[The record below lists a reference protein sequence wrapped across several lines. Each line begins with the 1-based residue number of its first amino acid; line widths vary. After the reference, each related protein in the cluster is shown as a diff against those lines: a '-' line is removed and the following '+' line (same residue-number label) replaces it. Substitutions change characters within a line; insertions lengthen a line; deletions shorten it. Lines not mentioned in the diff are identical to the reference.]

1 LPAAGPNRALQQ
13 ALAAFRQGD
22 DAGCAALCEKIL
34 ARRAKEPV
42 ALHLLGA
49 AQLRLGDAAGA
60 TRALARAAK
69 YDPKNAE
76 IHGNLGA
83 ALRAGGDV
91 AGAVEALR
99 RAVALN
105 PAAAPAQF
113 NLGNAL
119 AEAGC
124 AEEAMAA
131 WRASI
136 AAAPGRRDARL
147 NLARALLAADRP
159 DEAAAQYEAARRA
172 APEDDT
178 LDGEYGA
185 ALARA
190 GRTAEAVAVLR
201 RALDAAPDSPAPLVN
216 LGNTL
221 CMAGRPRDAV
231 PLFERAA
238 GLEADCADTS
248 ANLGHALKQAGD
260 LAAAA
265 AAYDRTLMRAPD
277 HREALFG
284 RGTCRLLAGDFAGGW
299 QDYRARES
307 MAGAG
312 PAFHRAP
319 LPAELCGRRVL
330 VLPDQGIG
338 DELFFLRFLPE
349 LAARGVEIAC
359 RPDPRLRA
367 MLERAGPCRIL
378 DAEAPAES
386 YDFTIAV
393 GDLPAVLGSTATPPS
408 LALDALPDREAT
420 LRERLTAFGPPPWI
434 GVTWRAGTRNRQNLL
449 FKESPAGMLA
459 DALRPLDARIV
470 VLQRAPDEGEV
481 EAFSAALGRA
491 VLDLSGLNAD
501 IEDMLALVGLLTGHV
516 CVSNTNVHLAAA
528 RGRTCRILV
537 PNPPEFRW
545 MAAGDASPWFPA
557 MPVYRQDA
565 DGDWTGAFARLR
577 ADLADTALDT
587 ARSVG
592 HNGPR
597 KDIP

>member
-1 LPAAGPNRALQQ
+1 
-13 ALAAFRQGD
+13 
-22 DAGCAALCEKIL
+22 
-34 ARRAKEPV
+34 
-42 ALHLLGA
+42 
-49 AQLRLGDAAGA
+49 
-60 TRALARAAK
+60 
-69 YDPKNAE
+69 
-76 IHGNLGA
+76 
-83 ALRAGGDV
+83 
-91 AGAVEALR
+91 
-99 RAVALN
+99 RAVALD
-105 PAAAPAQF
+105 PAAAAAQL

-119 AEAGC
+119 AEAGRT
-124 AEEAMAA
+124 EEAMAA

-147 NLARALLAADRP
+147 NLARALLAADAP

-172 APEDDT
+172 TPEDDT

-190 GRTAEAVAVLR
+190 GRTADAVAVLR
-201 RALDAAPDSPAPLVN
+201 RALIAAPDSPALVVN

-221 CMAGRPRDAV
+221 CMAGKPRDAV
-231 PLFERAA
+231 PLFEKAA
-238 GLEADCADTS
+238 ALDPDCADTR

-260 LAAAA
+260 LGAAAV
-265 AAYDRTLMRAPD
+265 AYDRALMRAPD

-284 RGTCRLLAGDFAGGW
+284 RGTCRLLAGDFTGGW
-299 QDYRARES
+299 QDYRARDS
-307 MAGAG
+307 MAGAGAG

-319 LPAELCGRRVL
+319 LPADLSGRRVL

-338 DELFFLRFLPE
+338 DELFFLRFLPA
-349 LAARGVEIAC
+349 LATRGAEIAC

-367 MLERAGPCRIL
+367 MLERARICRIL
-378 DAEAPAES
+378 DADAPGES
-386 YDFTIAV
+386 YDFTVAV

-408 LALDALPDREAT
+408 VALDALPDREAA

-449 FKESPAGMLA
+449 FKESPAAMLA
-459 DALRPLDARIV
+459 DALRPLDARVV

-491 VLDLSGLNAD
+491 VLDLSELNAD
-501 IEDMLALVGLLTGHV
+501 IEDMLGLVGLLTGHV

-528 RGRTCRILV
+528 RRRVCRILV

-545 MAAGDASPWFPA
+545 MASGDVSPWFPA

-577 ADLADTALDT
+577 ADLEDTAPDIT
-587 ARSVG
+587 VG
-592 HNGPR
+592 HNRPR